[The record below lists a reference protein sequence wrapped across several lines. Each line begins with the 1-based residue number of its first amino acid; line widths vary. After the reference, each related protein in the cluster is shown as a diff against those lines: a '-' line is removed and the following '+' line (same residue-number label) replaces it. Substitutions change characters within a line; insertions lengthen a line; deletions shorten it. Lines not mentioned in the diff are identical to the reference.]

1 MLEHLPEIAIG
12 AVLVTTFLLLLI
24 QEMTNGFHDTANAV
38 AATIYSK
45 SMAPLPAVL
54 TAGIC
59 NAVGVIIGGTAVAFA
74 MVHLLPT
81 GVIDGIDNLAD
92 VLYIFGFVIAA
103 VSWNFATW
111 WYGIPNSTTHTYVGG
126 LIGASLAYALAYD
139 LPVRDAIHLGEVE
152 GIILGLI
159 LSPLLGAAGAWI
171 LYRSLKSVAKD
182 DGFYCS
188 MGGESPPH
196 KAIRGSLIAGTV
208 GISLLHGSND
218 GQKSLGLFFL
228 CAVGLVPGLV
238 GINMEADESF
248 KHAVMNAPATIS
260 QAETVLKDYPPL
272 VELLQEAQVQAA
284 EAQHV
289 YDAGADDNTAH
300 RKAIV
305 GLSRTVK
312 TILNRADV
320 LHVPETNLSSL
331 KELAQATQETIFFIP
346 FWIVALSASCLGFGT
361 VVGYKR
367 IVRTLGERLGESP
380 ISPAHGV
387 ASQFTTVGCIG
398 LATAT
403 GLPVSTTHV
412 LTSGV
417 VGALNSSHEK
427 LKFSMISGILVT
439 WLTTLPGSILLAFTI
454 SYLLHLSVTT

>member
-12 AVLVTTFLLLLI
+12 GVLITTFLFLLI

-59 NAVGVIIGGTAVAFA
+59 NFIGVIIGGTAVAFA

-81 GVIDGIDNLAD
+81 GVIDGVDNLAD

-152 GIILGLI
+152 GIIVGLI
-159 LSPLLGAAGAWI
+159 LSPLLGAVGAWI

-196 KAIRGSLIAGTV
+196 RAIRGSLIAGTV
-208 GISLLHGSND
+208 GISLFHGSND

-238 GINMEADESF
+238 GINKDADESF
-248 KHAVMNAPATIS
+248 KQAVMNAPATIG
-260 QAETVLKDYPPL
+260 QAAGTLKAYPPL
-272 VELLQEAQVQAA
+272 VELLEEAQAYADEAQEVYKSASVEGQAA
-284 EAQHV
+284 
-289 YDAGADDNTAH
+289 

-312 TILNRADV
+312 TILNRADT
-320 LHVPETNLSSL
+320 LRVPDSELTKLRELST
-331 KELAQATQETIFFIP
+331 ATQETIFFIP

-361 VVGYKR
+361 IVGYKR
-367 IVRTLGERLGESP
+367 IVKTLGEKLGESP

-387 ASQFTTVGCIG
+387 ASQFTAIGCIG

-403 GLPVSTTHV
+403 GMPVSTTHV

-427 LKFSMISGILVT
+427 LKFSMISGIIIT